1 MNEAAIYEKLT
12 AIFHDIFDD
21 ESIALTASTQA
32 ADVPGWD
39 SFAHINVIVAT
50 EMKFGVKFTTGE
62 VESMKRVGDLVRMLQ
77 AKQKT

>member
-1 MNEAAIYEKLT
+1 MNETLIYEKLT

-21 ESIALTASTQA
+21 ETLTLTAATHA

-39 SFAHINVIVAT
+39 SFAHINLIVAT
-50 EMKFGVKFTTGE
+50 EMKFGVRFTTGE
-62 VESMKRVGDLVRMLQ
+62 VESMKRVGDLVRLLV